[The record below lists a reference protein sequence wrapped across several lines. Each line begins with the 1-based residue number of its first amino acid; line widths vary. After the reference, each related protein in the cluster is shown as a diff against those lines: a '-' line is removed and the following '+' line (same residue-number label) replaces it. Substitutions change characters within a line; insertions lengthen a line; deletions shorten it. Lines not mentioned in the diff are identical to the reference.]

1 MQVPAGRNTILDT
14 MNRKLR
20 MGMVGGGRGAF
31 IGAVHRMAA
40 NLDGKIELVA
50 GCFSSDPEKS
60 KLSGEDFFLCPSRVY
75 GSFEEMAEKEAALPV
90 GQRIDFV
97 SIVARNDLHYKVAK
111 KFLESGI
118 HVICEKPLAFSK
130 AQGEELRAVVEN
142 SGLVFALTHNY
153 TGYPMVKEAKAMV
166 ADGKLGKILKIVVE
180 YPQGYAISAYDE
192 AASAGGKISNWRM
205 DPSISGVSNCMGD
218 IGSHAEN
225 LAQYIT
231 GLRLES
237 VAADLN
243 TFIPGRQ
250 LDDDGSMLCR
260 YEGGARGVLF
270 ASQISTGDENNL
282 NIRVYG
288 TKASI
293 EWHQEHPNELIVKF
307 ADKPREIWRRGNSY
321 NGAVAQKYTR
331 LPFGHPEAFIEAF
344 ANVYLAAAEGIT
356 DATEG
361 KFKGNEAYDY
371 PTVQDGVDGM
381 AFIEAAVKSSQNNG
395 AWTNL

>member
-1 MQVPAGRNTILDT
+1 

-60 KLSGEDFFLCPSRVY
+60 RLSGQDLFLDPSRVY
-75 GSFEEMAEKEAALPV
+75 ATYAEMAQKEAALPSN
-90 GQRIDFV
+90 QRIDFV
-97 SIVARNDLHYKVAK
+97 TIVARNDLHYQVAK
-111 KFLESGI
+111 AFLEAGI
-118 HVICEKPLAFSK
+118 HVICEKPLAFSLEEARELK
-130 AQGEELRAVVEN
+130 AIVEK

-153 TGYPMVKEAKAMV
+153 TGYPMVKEARAMV
-166 ADGKLGKILKIVVE
+166 KAGKLGRILKIVAE
-180 YPQGYAISAYDE
+180 YPQGYAISALKDHTE
-192 AASAGGKISNWRM
+192 GAISNWRM
-205 DPSISGVSNCMGD
+205 DPSIAGVSNCIGD

-225 LAQYIT
+225 LVRYIT
-231 GLRLES
+231 GLELTEI
-237 VAADLN
+237 AADLN
-243 TFIPGRQ
+243 TFIPGRP

-260 YEGGARGVLF
+260 YDNGARGVLY

-288 TKASI
+288 TEASL

-307 ADKPREIWRRGNSY
+307 AARPREIWRRGNSY
-321 NGAVAQKYTR
+321 NGAEANKNTR

-344 ANVYLAAAEGIT
+344 ANVYLAAAEAIN
-356 DATEG
+356 DALNGEYPRVEG
-361 KFKGNEAYDY
+361 YDF
-371 PTVQDGVDGM
+371 PTIDDGVAGM
-381 AFIEAAVKSSQNNG
+381 AFIEAAVASSKANA
-395 AWTNL
+395 AWTKVEAC